1 MKHSINII
9 IPVVVK
15 ISLFFLFCSEQE
27 LLFYQLVFLFRNANG
42 DVQNA
47 TREALLRLNVCLL
60 LSQFVQ
66 FLFFVAVPSAF
77 FFLWLGSI

>member
-15 ISLFFLFCSEQE
+15 VLFFIFCSEQE
-27 LLFYQLVFLFRNANG
+27 LLFYQLVLLFRNANG

-47 TREALLRLNVCLL
+47 TREALLRLNVCPLL
-60 LSQFVQ
+60 YQCICFFS
-66 FLFFVAVPSAF
+66 LFECLQHF
-77 FFLWLGSI
+77 